1 MGVGK
6 TKIGQLLARSLERRF
21 LDTDQ
26 MVESRAG
33 KSISAIFA
41 DEGEDPFR
49 QLEHECV
56 SEAASMED
64 AVISLGGGAIA
75 QQRNLD
81 LVHRSGVLVCIEAD
95 VETILERVSRY
106 DDRPLLSGLNRDEK
120 RKKIEDMLAQRARFY
135 DQADVKVQSTDA
147 RPPEATASILLES
160 LEHWSA
166 ERRNSPR

>member
-1 MGVGK
+1 M
-6 TKIGQLLARSLERRF
+6 Q
-21 LDTDQ
+21 
-26 MVESRAG
+26 
-33 KSISAIFA
+33 
-41 DEGEDPFR
+41 
-49 QLEHECV
+49 
-56 SEAASMED
+56 D

-95 VETILERVSRY
+95 VETILERVSRH

-135 DQADVKVQSTDA
+135 DQADVKIQSTDA
-147 RPPEATASILLES
+147 HPIEATASILFES